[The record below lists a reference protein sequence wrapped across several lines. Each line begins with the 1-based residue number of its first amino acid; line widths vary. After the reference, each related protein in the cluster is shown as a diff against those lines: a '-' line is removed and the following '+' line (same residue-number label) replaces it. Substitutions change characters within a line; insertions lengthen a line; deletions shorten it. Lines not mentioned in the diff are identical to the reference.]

1 MTNRNTDLLS
11 NKDMF
16 VKYANVVEVARN
28 AKIKIYHT
36 GNRNCVVYTGR
47 DMSPAGGTDER
58 HDGKNTFKIYS
69 ATPNVKGIEKFVG
82 IIHELSHVLF
92 ESPFK
97 ATKKLLEGYWHL
109 KGERYQLMFNI
120 FNVLE
125 DQRIESQMGK
135 MYLKHASRFNKTT
148 KKLGTLMDMKS
159 LIKDNPINMLLAI
172 RFQRGDDIKKLKNY
186 KVYDKA
192 LKDVVLTDKYGA
204 LRVLISIRPYID
216 EWIEEKENKIY
227 SAQRNLNEKQKSLLD
242 KDTATTSRTFIENKI
257 ENSDSNE
264 NDTPENIPEDIRESD
279 DDYRER
285 KYGEQGMPP
294 KPDVDKIIEDG
305 KELGKDIVNDI
316 FGKLRNDGE
325 TIKLPKNTL
334 FVKRVNELVTI
345 DQTLAKGMSKLFKR
359 LKMRQKEYID
369 KIGDE
374 IDIESFVEGLIRG
387 NNMGECRINSKTSYG
402 LSIVVSIDGSTSMH
416 GNKIN
421 NARNMVATMFESVK
435 NLDNVDIKAN
445 VWSGTSGGMVGITEI
460 NNESDINQIGVS
472 VIGGGYYSTPIHMGI
487 EWSGKMLKEMK
498 GNKKMMIVIT
508 DGIPNHFTAGYHI
521 PMESYIKS
529 CKKSIVKTTNI
540 TKNIMC
546 IVVEDKNSYKYNPVR
561 RLFKPSKTMNVTNM
575 SKASEKIIKE
585 FKRMV
590 MKSLV

>member
-1 MTNRNTDLLS
+1 LTKRNTDLLS

-16 VKYANVVEVARN
+16 VKYANVVEVVRN
-28 AKIKIYHT
+28 AKIKIFHS
-36 GNRNCVVYTGR
+36 GSRNCVVFEGEK
-47 DMSPAGGTDER
+47 DN
-58 HDGKNTFKIYS
+58 KKWFKIYS

-82 IIHELSHVLF
+82 IIHELSHILF

-264 NDTPENIPEDIRESD
+264 NDTPENIPEDIREYD

-285 KYGEQGMPP
+285 KYGYDSNEHN
-294 KPDVDKIIEDG
+294 KKTDVSKMLEDG
-305 KELGKDIVNDI
+305 KELGKDVVDNI

-325 TIKLPKNTL
+325 TIKLPKNVKI
-334 FVKRVNELVTI
+334 VKRLTEKVTI
-345 DQTLAKGMSKLFKR
+345 DQTLVKGMAKLFKR

-374 IDIESFVEGLIRG
+374 IDIESYVEGLIRG
-387 NNMGECRINSKTSYG
+387 NNMGECRINNKTSHG

-416 GNKIN
+416 GDKII
-421 NARNMVATMFESVK
+421 NARNMVANMFESVK
-435 NLDNVDIKAN
+435 DLDNVDIKAN
-445 VWSGTSGGMVGITEI
+445 VWSGTTGGIVGITEI
-460 NNESDINQIGVS
+460 NNKSDIERIGIS
-472 VIGGGYYSTPIHMGI
+472 VVGGGYYSTPIHMGI
-487 EWSGKMLKEMK
+487 EWSGKMIREMK
-498 GNKKMMIVIT
+498 GNKKMIIIIT

-521 PMESYIKS
+521 PMLSYLKS
-529 CKKSIVKTTNI
+529 CRKSMVKTRNI

-546 IVVEDKNSYKYNPVR
+546 IVVENKNDYKYNPVKV
-561 RLFKPSKTMNVTNM
+561 LFKPSKTMNVTNM

>member
-1 MTNRNTDLLS
+1 MTKRNTDLLS

-28 AKIKIYHT
+28 AKIRIWHT
-36 GNRNCVVYTGR
+36 GRRNCVVF
-47 DMSPAGGTDER
+47 E
-58 HDGKNTFKIYS
+58 GKKDDKKSFKIYS

-125 DQRIESQMGK
+125 DQRIESHMGK
-135 MYLKHASRFNKTT
+135 MYLKHKSRFNKTT
-148 KKLGTLMDMKS
+148 KKLGVLMDMDKI
-159 LIKDNPINMLLAI
+159 LMDNPINMLLAI

-192 LKDVVLTDKYGA
+192 LKDVVFTDKYGA

-216 EWIEEKENKIY
+216 EWLEEKESKMY
-227 SAQRNLNEKQKSLLD
+227 SAQRNLNEKQKSILD
-242 KDTATTSRTFIENKI
+242 KDTATTSRNFIENKV
-257 ENSDSNE
+257 ENADSNE
-264 NDTPENIPEDIRESD
+264 NDTPENIPEDIKKSD

-285 KYGEQGMPP
+285 SRHFEGLPEP
-294 KPDVDKIIEDG
+294 KPDVNKMIEDG

-325 TIKLPKNTL
+325 TIKLPKNVL
-334 FVKRVNELVTI
+334 FVKRVCELVNI

-359 LKMRQKEYID
+359 LKMRQREFID

-374 IDIESFVEGLIRG
+374 VDIESFVEGLIRG

-402 LSIVVSIDGSTSMH
+402 LSIVVSIDGSSSMH

-435 NLDNVDIKAN
+435 NLDNVDIRAN
-445 VWSGTSGGMVGITEI
+445 VWSGTSNGIVGITEI

-498 GNKKMMIVIT
+498 GNKKMMIIIT

-521 PMESYIKS
+521 PMESYLKS
-529 CKKSIVKTTNI
+529 CKKSIIKTSNV

-546 IVVEDKNSYKYNPVR
+546 IVVEGKNSYKYNPVR

-585 FKRMV
+585 FKQMV